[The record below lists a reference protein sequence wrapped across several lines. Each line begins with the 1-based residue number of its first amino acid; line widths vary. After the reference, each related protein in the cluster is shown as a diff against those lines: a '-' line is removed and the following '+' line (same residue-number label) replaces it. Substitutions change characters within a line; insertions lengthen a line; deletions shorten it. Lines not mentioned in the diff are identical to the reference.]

1 MTASTPPLPRL
12 LVFGEALT
20 DFVRDSAASSPAS
33 RDSAQVDH
41 WRSVAGGACW
51 NVARVAATLGLPT
64 GFGGAVSDDL
74 FGQEIVARSRSAGL
88 DMRFLQVVARPPL
101 IAMVH
106 QAHPPQYFF
115 LGEGTADLAFDS
127 ALLPSGWQD
136 ACEIAHFGCIS
147 LVRQPLGERLFG
159 IARDL
164 KARGARISYDPNY
177 RNLMGPDYPAF
188 FERMLALSD
197 IVKISDEDLAQIYP
211 GRSPEAS
218 LAHVRELAPQSML
231 LYTRG
236 SAGMTLYRHDGT
248 LTQDACKVAV
258 ADTVGAGDASIGGFI
273 ASLLGTPDAPLQQH
287 LRFAAATAAAVCTRT
302 GAHAP
307 SHAEVAALLD
317 QAGSTFSTS

>member
-1 MTASTPPLPRL
+1 MTASNSTLPRL

-20 DFVRDSAASSPAS
+20 DFVRDSDAADA
-33 RDSAQVDH
+33 ANHVDH

-51 NVARVAATLGLPT
+51 NVARVAATLDLPT

-74 FGQEIVARSRSAGL
+74 FGQDIVARSRSAGL

-127 ALLPSGWQD
+127 TLLPQGWQD

-147 LVRQPLGERLFG
+147 LVRQPLGQRLFE
-159 IARDL
+159 IAQTL

-188 FERMLALSD
+188 FERMLQLSD
-197 IVKISDEDLAQIYP
+197 IVKISDEDLLQIYP
-211 GRSPEAS
+211 GQSAEIS
-218 LAHVRELAPQSML
+218 LARVRDLAPQAML

-236 SAGMTLYRHDGT
+236 SAGMTLF
-248 LTQDACKVAV
+248 TQDNTLDQDAFKVTV

-273 ASLLGTPDAPLQQH
+273 ASLLSTPDAPLQAH

-307 SHAEVAALLD
+307 SHADVAALLD
-317 QAGSTFSTS
+317 SAAV